1 MVKYRKIFK
10 VALICLILA
19 VSWSTSFAQKLS
31 DRAEIS
37 ILTIGPGTSELY
49 AAFGHSAIRVTDPE
63 YDYDAAFNYG
73 TFDFNQPNF
82 YLNFAKGYLVYKLA
96 VQDAKGLINYYEE
109 SNRSVKEQA
118 LNLTQEQ
125 KQKVFSYLVSN
136 ARPENA
142 NYYYDYFY
150 DNCATKIGDVFIE
163 ALGDDFRFDESYVDE
178 PGLTIRELT
187 DRYSADW
194 FPWGKLGIDLCLGM
208 PMDIQLTNLQY
219 MYLPDYVADAFD
231 LAEVNLEG
239 NWTPV
244 VEHSSTLFDAD
255 NSKHKGPF
263 FTPKL
268 VFWLVA
274 LFIAFLTYWSLKK
287 SLSLRFFDFAIFL
300 TYGLLGLFLLL
311 LWVATDHAAAAWNL
325 NLLWAWPTHLFVAGL
340 ILKRVKPRWMNWY
353 LLFTVVGGI
362 LLILVWSILPQAL
375 NPALIPITLII
386 TIRSAGAI
394 FE

>member
-1 MVKYRKIFK
+1 MIKYRKIFSL
-10 VALICLILA
+10 ALICLILA
-19 VSWSTSFAQKLS
+19 VSWTTSIAQKLS
-31 DRAEIS
+31 DRAQIS

-63 YDYDAAFNYG
+63 YGYDAAFNYG

-82 YLNFAKGYLVYKLA
+82 YLNFAKGYLVYKLS
-96 VQDAKGLINYYEE
+96 VQDAKALINYYER
-109 SNRSVKEQA
+109 SNRSVDEQT

-125 KQKVFSYLVSN
+125 KQKVFSYLVKN

-208 PMDIQLTNLQY
+208 PMDKKLTNLQY
-219 MYLPDYVADAFD
+219 MYLPDYVAEAFD
-231 LAEVNLEG
+231 MAQVNLEG
-239 NWTPV
+239 KWTPV
-244 VEHSSTLFDAD
+244 VEESSTLFDAD
-255 NSKHKGPF
+255 NSNHKGPF

-268 VFWLVA
+268 VFWLAAILIA
-274 LFIAFLTYWSLKK
+274 LLSFFSLKNN
-287 SLSLRFFDFAIFL
+287 SSLRLLDFAIFL
-300 TYGLLGLFLLL
+300 IYGLLGLFLLL

-325 NLLWAWPTHLFVAGL
+325 NLLWAWPTHLFAAGL
-340 ILKRVKPRWMNWY
+340 LLKKTKPRWMNWY
-353 LLFTVVGGI
+353 LLVTALFGI
-362 LLILVWSILPQAL
+362 LLILAWPILPQAL
-375 NPALIPITLII
+375 NQALIPITLII
-386 TIRSAGAI
+386 AIRSAGAI
-394 FE
+394 LE